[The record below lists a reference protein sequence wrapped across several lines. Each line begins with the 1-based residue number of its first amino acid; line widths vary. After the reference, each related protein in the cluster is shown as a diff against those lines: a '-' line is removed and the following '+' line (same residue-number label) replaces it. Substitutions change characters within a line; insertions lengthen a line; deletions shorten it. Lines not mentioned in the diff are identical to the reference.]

1 MGGVASF
8 LITMR
13 SQSAVLESSHFAGF
27 NPGPESF
34 RGIADFLNLA
44 PDQSAISWRYAWCI
58 QHHA

>member
-1 MGGVASF
+1 
-8 LITMR
+8 MR

-44 PDQSAISWRYAWCI
+44 PDQSAIS
-58 QHHA
+58 